1 MTVTLLYNDRVRQVM
16 SREVGGEI
24 WVKTAEIAALTGF
37 KFKPEGACYGD
48 VCIPLPPVQ
57 GKAIHGNGE
66 INLNAVSAKLG
77 QALVQD
83 QDVVS
88 LGPIASVRQRFAEGV
103 APEFDLVDRE
113 GQPVSLSLYA
123 DKKVILMTWASW

>member
-1 MTVTLLYNDRVRQVM
+1 
-16 SREVGGEI
+16 
-24 WVKTAEIAALTGF
+24 
-37 KFKPEGACYGD
+37 
-48 VCIPLPPVQ
+48 
-57 GKAIHGNGE
+57 
-66 INLNAVSAKLG
+66 
-77 QALVQD
+77 
-83 QDVVS
+83 VS